1 MMFCLCMARI
11 NEAKDYGLKPLNHE
25 LLCQSNE
32 KRNTRGLIV
41 RKKKKKKI
49 IRNFP
54 EMNRDRRKLT
64 LKGGV

>member
-1 MMFCLCMARI
+1 
-11 NEAKDYGLKPLNHE
+11 
-25 LLCQSNE
+25 
-32 KRNTRGLIV
+32 V